1 MEMFLL
7 PSKVEYGTTDD
18 PNVGS
23 VVMEP
28 CFFGYGTTLGNSL
41 RRVLLSSL
49 PGAAVTAVKIEGVD
63 HEFSAKDGVKEDIL
77 EILLNLKRLRFKM
90 FTDEAVK
97 LHLTVSGKKEV
108 TAKLIDKNSD
118 VEIMNPE
125 LKIAT
130 ITDSKTELK
139 MEIVVSKGRGYVPKE
154 QKVAEKADVNMMV
167 VDSIYNPVLNV
178 GYKVENVRVGQITD
192 YDKLTMTV
200 ETDGTI
206 SPQEAVE
213 QSTKILID
221 YLSPLIQSESKE

>member
-1 MEMFLL
+1 MFLL
-7 PSKVEYGTTDD
+7 PSKVEYSTTDN
-18 PNVGS
+18 PKIGE

-63 HEFSAKDGVKEDIL
+63 HEFSAKDGVKEDVL
-77 EILLNLKRLRFKM
+77 EILLNLKRLRLKL
-90 FTDEAVK
+90 FTDEPVK
-97 LHLTVSGKKEV
+97 LYLTAKGKKEV
-108 TAKLIDKNSD
+108 TAKMIDKNSD
-118 VEIMNPE
+118 VEIVNPD

-130 ITDSKTELK
+130 LTDSKAELK

-154 QKVAEKADVNMMV
+154 QKTEEKADVNMMV

-192 YDKLTMTV
+192 YDKLTLTV

-221 YLSPLIQSESKE
+221 YLNPLIQSESKE